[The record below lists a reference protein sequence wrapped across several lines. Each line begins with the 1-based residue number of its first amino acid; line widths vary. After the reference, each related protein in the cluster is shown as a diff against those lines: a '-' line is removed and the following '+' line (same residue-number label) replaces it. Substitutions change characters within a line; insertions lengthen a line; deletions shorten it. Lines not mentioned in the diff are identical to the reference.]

1 MRPSA
6 RVLVTIPMLTFAML
20 LAPGARADGGNKAA
34 AEALFQEARRAM
46 AAGDYA
52 TACARFA
59 ESDRLDP
66 AAGTLLNLASC
77 FERSGKTAS
86 AWATYREAETLARA
100 AKRPDYVGIAE
111 KRAAALEPKL
121 PRVTVTVTTP
131 TAGLEVKRDGTVV
144 GESEWGLAIP
154 VDPGRHVIEA
164 SAPRKRTWSTN
175 IDVGADAGRAS
186 VTVPPLEDAPYTPGQ
201 AALTSAP
208 LGGPDSMLAADRDR
222 ERDAATGRAQ
232 RIAAGVVAGAGVVTL
247 GVATA
252 FVFMGK
258 SKYDDSLEHC
268 RDKNTCDA
276 EGASLRDDARADGSV
291 ATVLY
296 GAGAVALAT
305 GAVLWFTAPRSHAST
320 GATGTARAATA
331 TTFHV
336 LPSAGGLVV
345 RGAF

>member
-1 MRPSA
+1 
-6 RVLVTIPMLTFAML
+6 VLVTIPLLL
-20 LAPGARADGGNKAA
+20 LATSVAPAALADGGNKAA

-111 KRAAALEPKL
+111 KRAAALESKL
-121 PRVTVTVTTP
+121 PRVTVTVTAKVP
-131 TAGLEVKRDGTVV
+131 GLEVKRDGTVV

-154 VDPGRHVIEA
+154 VDPGPHVIEA
-164 SAPRKRTWSTN
+164 SAPRKRAWSTN
-175 IDVGADAGRAS
+175 VDVGADAGRAS
-186 VTVPPLEDAPYTPGQ
+186 VSVPPLEDAPYTPGE

-208 LGGPDSMLAADRDR
+208 LTGAELAPYADRD
-222 ERDAATGRAQ
+222 AAASGRAQ
-232 RIAAGVVAGAGVVTL
+232 RIAAGIVAGTGVVTL

-268 RDKNTCDA
+268 RDKNTCDL

-296 GAGAVALAT
+296 GAGAVAVAV
-305 GAVLWFTAPRSHAST
+305 GAALWFTAPSRP
-320 GATGTARAATA
+320 RAAAPEPAAAHAVTNV
-331 TTFHV
+331 HV
-336 LPSAGGLVV
+336 VPSAGGVV
-345 RGAF
+345 LRGAF